1 MVSFEEAA
9 NFIRQTK
16 DSVGP
21 ALLVYRS
28 KVINFSRERLSRE
41 LGVSAK
47 TIYRWERSEASP
59 NPLACDQLA
68 RLQSS
73 DQWFIGFFMKYMQE
87 KGKA

>member
-1 MVSFEEAA
+1 MVSIEEAA
-9 NFIRQTK
+9 SFIRQAK
-16 DSVGP
+16 DSVGL

-59 NPLACDQLA
+59 NPLACDRLA
-68 RLQSS
+68 RLQFA
-73 DQWFIGFFMKYMQE
+73 DHWFIEFFKKYMQE
-87 KGKA
+87 KSKA

>member
-9 NFIRQTK
+9 SFIRQAK

-41 LGVSAK
+41 LGVSSK
-47 TIYRWERSEASP
+47 TIYRWERSEAMP
-59 NPLACDQLA
+59 NPLACDRLA

-73 DQWFIGFFMKYMQE
+73 GKWFIEFFKKYMQE
-87 KGKA
+87 QGKA